1 MDEGG
6 EFYTEE
12 ENGSYKYINVL
23 IMNHIHFSDSVHS
36 KNEK

>member
-6 EFYTEE
+6 QYYREQ
-12 ENGSYKYINVL
+12 ENGSCKYINVL
-23 IMNHIHFSDSVHS
+23 IMNHIHFSDSMPS